1 MRPWR
6 MSNRELTPATSLPH
20 GGHFGLMS
28 STSVPDGE
36 TGGRLALDL
45 LFLGQWPLARCP
57 VPDALKLRSFMV
69 HWSPALSC
77 GEHIRVPLESCVS
90 ELFCPGGAMALSGIG
105 FGDQEGQWC
114 PVTMMDG
121 EPGRRV
127 VLGPHRPQASV
138 LQPGAHPSSAL
149 KLRSYPARWSPALS
163 CVSFSSQA
171 SPLELTGIALSQ
183 MVKPEENLHWD
194 SCSWAGVHQSV
205 AQPHDVLKLRSFLVP
220 WSPALNC
227 VSFSSRAGPLE
238 LTGIALSQMVKP
250 EENLHWDSC
259 SWAGV
264 HQSVAQPH
272 DVLKLRSFLV
282 PWFPALNCV
291 SFSSQAGP
299 LELTGIVSSSAQ
311 VGPMALSGID
321 GKPGGRVVLGPH
333 RPQASVLQPGARPPG
348 VLKLRPSLAP
358 WSPAELCELFLPG
371 GPPGIDWHS
380 ELLHPAGPLAL
391 TGIVLREMHHPIN
404 ESRVTAFITHTFK
417 IDRWAS
423 DDSLLRLLCLLI

>member
-6 MSNRELTPATSLPH
+6 MSKRELTPATSLPH

-105 FGDQEGQWC
+105 FGGQEGQRC
-114 PVTMMDG
+114 PVSMMDG

-149 KLRSYPARWSPALS
+149 KLRSSPARWSPALS

-171 SPLELTGIALSQ
+171 GPLALTGIALSQ
-183 MVKPEENLHWD
+183 VVRPEEDLLWVC
-194 SCSWAGVHQSV
+194 CSWASGHQPV
-205 AQPHDVLKLRSFLVP
+205 AQPCDMLKLRPFLVP
-220 WSPALNC
+220 WSP
-227 VSFSSRAGPLE
+227 S
-238 LTGIALSQMVKP
+238 LS
-250 EENLHWDSC
+250 C
-259 SWAGV
+259 
-264 HQSVAQPH
+264 
-272 DVLKLRSFLV
+272 
-282 PWFPALNCV
+282 
-291 SFSSQAGP
+291 
-299 LELTGIVSSSAQ
+299 VSSSAQ
-311 VGPMALSGID
+311 MGPMTLSGIGHD
-321 GKPGGRVVLGPH
+321 EDPPEKARGPGGLQALISDDEPGRRLLLGLN
-333 RPQASVLQPGARPPG
+333 RPQASVHQPG
-348 VLKLRPSLAP
+348 V
-358 WSPAELCELFLPG
+358 
-371 GPPGIDWHS
+371 
-380 ELLHPAGPLAL
+380 HPL
-391 TGIVLREMHHPIN
+391 V
-404 ESRVTAFITHTFK
+404 
-417 IDRWAS
+417 
-423 DDSLLRLLCLLI
+423 C

>member
-1 MRPWR
+1 MSARCSSPGVLKLWPSVAPW
-6 MSNRELTPATSLPH
+6 SPALSCVS
-20 GGHFGLMS
+20 S
-28 STSVPDGE
+28 STQEGPLALTGIDGE

-105 FGDQEGQWC
+105 FGGQEGQWC
-114 PVTMMDG
+114 PVSMMDG

-149 KLRSYPARWSPALS
+149 KLRSSPARWSPALS

-171 SPLELTGIALSQ
+171 GPLALTGI
-183 MVKPEENLHWD
+183 
-194 SCSWAGVHQSV
+194 
-205 AQPHDVLKLRSFLVP
+205 
-220 WSPALNC
+220 
-227 VSFSSRAGPLE
+227 VSFSSHAGPL
-238 LTGIALSQMVKP
+238 A
-250 EENLHWDSC
+250 
-259 SWAGV
+259 
-264 HQSVAQPH
+264 
-272 DVLKLRSFLV
+272 
-282 PWFPALNCV
+282 
-291 SFSSQAGP
+291 
-299 LELTGIVSSSAQ
+299 LTGIVSSSAQ

-333 RPQASVLQPGARPPG
+333 RPQASVLQPGAHPPG

-358 WSPAELCELFLPG
+358 WSPAELCELFLPC

-391 TGIVLREMHHPIN
+391 TGIGEWILLVSWVMSQAMWGHQG
-404 ESRVTAFITHTFK
+404 SAFGIRGFPQGTNLNSHQRGMGLQEGRFFGNWTQGGY
-417 IDRWAS
+417 
-423 DDSLLRLLCLLI
+423 LP